1 MFLKNFINQLSKKTM
16 LEIQHSGLT
25 FSPQREHHGHSKKKK
40 KNINIILFCLNMKID
55 NY

>member
-25 FSPQREHHGHSKKKK
+25 FSPQHEHHGHSKIN
-40 KNINIILFCLNMKID
+40 KNKTLTSYYFV
-55 NY
+55 